1 MRQRVDA
8 TTGFLFLFLGFLSQ
22 FIANLSSTRR
32 GENTHI
38 SITISVLVL
47 LLAVSIIATRPLKEV
62 KARKVVSKYFAMGAS
77 QNLLN
82 QNTKTPKQ
90 FKKEVE
96 FWGEA
101 IGLRQKKQESLEDYA
116 VRLLKYYKT

>member
-1 MRQRVDA
+1 
-8 TTGFLFLFLGFLSQ
+8 
-22 FIANLSSTRR
+22 
-32 GENTHI
+32 
-38 SITISVLVL
+38 
-47 LLAVSIIATRPLKEV
+47 
-62 KARKVVSKYFAMGAS
+62 MGAS